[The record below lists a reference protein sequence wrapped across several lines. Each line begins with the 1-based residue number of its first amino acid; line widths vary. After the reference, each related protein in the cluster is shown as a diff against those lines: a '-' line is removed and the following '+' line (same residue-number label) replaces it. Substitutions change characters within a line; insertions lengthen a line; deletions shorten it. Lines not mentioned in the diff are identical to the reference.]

1 LAERCQILKE
11 RGGLGT
17 PESMSEL
24 FDSVFN
30 QILENKSLR
39 EQGKDICIPF
49 PFPRFSAEIPGIQK
63 GRYYIV
69 TANSKVGKT
78 QICDFLFMYGPYS
91 FTKNN
96 NTNIKIRIIY
106 FTLEMSKEDK
116 VKQAISHF
124 LFILK
129 GIRIHPDKMDSIFKN
144 YILEDPLVQAIE
156 EIKPY
161 VSDFLSRVTFI
172 DHTRNP
178 YGIYKAVREY
188 AHAHGHYIDKEGTT
202 LNTEWIES
210 GFNEE
215 GKKIFQYVP
224 NDPDEFVIVITDHV
238 SLLTPEKEGT
248 LHEAIGKLSSNYSL
262 HIRDRWK
269 YIVVNVQQQ
278 AAAQEGVENAAANMI
293 RPSANGLGDNKLTGR
308 DCDMM
313 LGLFAPIRFRRAEW
327 EGYDIKRLRDAYREL
342 SVILNRRG
350 SAVLTDVYFDG
361 CVNYFA
367 ELPTSNKMTPEM
379 YKAVEERRV
388 RP

>member
-1 LAERCQILKE
+1 
-11 RGGLGT
+11 
-17 PESMSEL
+17 MSEL

-30 QILENKSLR
+30 QILENKALR

-49 PFPRFSAEIPGIQK
+49 PFPRFSSEIPGIQK
-63 GRYYIV
+63 GRYVIT

-78 QICDFLFMYGPYS
+78 QFTDYMFLYGPYR
-91 FTKNN
+91 FTKDTE
-96 NTNIKIRIIY
+96 TNIKVRIIY

-124 LFILK
+124 LFLQK
-129 GIRIHPDKMDSIFKN
+129 GIRIHPDKMDSIFQN

-161 VSDFLSRVTFI
+161 VSDFLSHVTFI

-188 AHAHGHYIDKEGTT
+188 AHANGHYIDKEGNT
-202 LNTEWIES
+202 LNTHWIEK
-210 GFNEE
+210 GLNEE

-238 SLLTPEKEGT
+238 SLLTPEDGGT
-248 LHEAIGKLSSNYSL
+248 LHEAISKFSSNYCI
-262 HIRDRWK
+262 HMRDRWK

-327 EGYDIKRLRDAYREL
+327 EGYDIKKLRDAYREL

-361 CVNYFA
+361 CVNFFK
-367 ELPTSNKMTPEM
+367 ELP
-379 YKAVEERRV
+379 KAEDMRSEVYQAIEERRI